1 LLSIFDKLRLLA
13 VTKSSGYHLNS
24 MHCRALPV
32 NVLPHQPRL
41 LLDYLNCFDRV
52 SSYYQHKP
60 QIESILRLV
69 GSLDYPAGRR
79 QEVATILRQQN
90 ALIGS
95 GPATVTSLDRLA
107 NGAVA
112 VVSGQQVGLFGGP
125 AYAFYKAIAAVR
137 IARDLTEQGI
147 DAVPVFWMATEDHDL
162 DEVRRVSFFGDG
174 KLVKFELPANVG
186 NLAPVGR
193 ILLGSG
199 IEALQSE
206 ALALLGVREPGS
218 VAQILSECYTPDETY
233 GSAFGKLFARLL
245 AASGLILLDPLDLRL
260 HQIAEPIFAK
270 AIEQRDSIEEQLL
283 DRGKALEK
291 ADYGAQVKVSSRSTV
306 LFHISRDGRQAIA
319 SDAGKFESGGKSW
332 TKGELLAAIHNE
344 PENFS
349 PNALL
354 RPVVQDFLLP
364 TVAYIG
370 GPSEISYF
378 AQSEV
383 LYRNLLGR
391 MPVMLPRAG
400 FTLVD
405 TKAQRLLKQYGI
417 EVEDVWNGSQELRSR
432 LSKASVPENIANLL
446 EENGNEIKKR
456 LAQWSE
462 AVAVLDP
469 TLKEAV
475 ETAQQKIAYQAEKLQ
490 QKIGRALDH
499 KLNVLAAHEEF
510 LSNLLYPE
518 KSLQSRELC
527 FLPFAAR
534 WGQQGFE
541 EIERHSGI
549 KNIGSHFIIP
559 VP

>member
-1 LLSIFDKLRLLA
+1 M
-13 VTKSSGYHLNS
+13 S
-24 MHCRALPV
+24 MHCRALPIEA
-32 NVLPHQPRL
+32 LPHQPQL
-41 LLDYLNCFDRV
+41 LRDYLHSYERV
-52 SSYYQHKP
+52 SAFFQHKP
-60 QIESILRLV
+60 ELASILNVART
-69 GSLDYPAGRR
+69 LDFPAARR
-79 QEVATILRQQN
+79 REVAGILRQQN
-90 ALIGS
+90 QLLGS
-95 GPATVTSLDRLA
+95 GAATIANLERLE

-125 AYAFYKAIAAVR
+125 SYAVYKAIAAVR
-137 IARDLTEQGI
+137 IARELTEQGI

-162 DEVRRVSFFGDG
+162 DEVRHVSFFLDG
-174 KLVKFELPANVG
+174 KLLKFEMPGGVG
-186 NLAPVGR
+186 SGVPVGR
-193 ILLGSG
+193 IPLGEEIASLQSAAAKVLGGSG
-199 IEALQSE
+199 NAIAD
-206 ALALLGVREPGS
+206 LLTD
-218 VAQILSECYTPDETY
+218 CYRPEETY

-245 AASGLILLDPLDLRL
+245 GDSGLILLDPLDLRL
-260 HQIAEPIFAK
+260 HKIAEPLLSR
-270 AIEQRDSIEEQLL
+270 AIEQRDSIEQQLL
-283 DRGKALEK
+283 DRDKAIEN
-291 ADYGAQVKVSSRSTV
+291 AGYPPQVKVTSRSTV
-306 LFHISRDGRQAIA
+306 LFHISRDGRQPI
-319 SDAGKFESGGKSW
+319 SSNAGKFESSKKTWSQS
-332 TKGELLAAIHNE
+332 ELLDAIRKE

-354 RPVVQDFLLP
+354 RPVMQDFLLP

-405 TKAQRLLKQYGI
+405 TKAQRLLKQYGL
-417 EVEDVWNGSQELRSR
+417 EVEDVWSGPQELRKR
-432 LSKASVPENIANLL
+432 LSKASVPENISTLL
-446 EENGNEIKKR
+446 EENGSEIKQR
-456 LAQWSE
+456 LQQWSE

-469 TLKEAV
+469 TLKDAV

-518 KSLQSRELC
+518 KNLQSRELC

-541 EIERHSGI
+541 EIQRHSGV
-549 KNIGSHFIIP
+549 KNVGSHFIIP
-559 VP
+559 AP

>member
-1 LLSIFDKLRLLA
+1 
-13 VTKSSGYHLNS
+13 

-32 NVLPHQPRL
+32 EALPHQPQL
-41 LLDYLNCFDRV
+41 LRDYLHSYERV
-52 SSYYQHKP
+52 SSFFQHKP
-60 QIESILRLV
+60 ELVSILNVAR
-69 GSLDYPAGRR
+69 SLEFPPDRR
-79 QEVATILRQQN
+79 REVAGILRQQN
-90 ALIGS
+90 QLLGS
-95 GPATVTSLDRLA
+95 GPATLANLERLE

-125 AYAFYKAIAAVR
+125 SYAVYKAIAAVR
-137 IARDLTEQGI
+137 IAKELTEQGI

-162 DEVRRVSFFGDG
+162 DEIRHASFFHDG
-174 KLVKFELPANVG
+174 KLVKFELPAGVG
-186 NLAPVGR
+186 NGAPVGR
-193 ILLGSG
+193 IPLGEE
-199 IEALQSE
+199 IATLQS
-206 ALALLGVREPGS
+206 AAT
-218 VAQILSECYTPDETY
+218 QILGGSDSATAQLLNECYRPDETY

-245 AASGLILLDPLDLRL
+245 GNAGLILLDPLDLRL
-260 HQIAEPIFAK
+260 HCLAEPLFAK
-270 AIEQRDSIEEQLL
+270 AIEQRDAIEQQLL
-283 DRGKALEK
+283 DRDKAIEN
-291 ADYGAQVKVSSRSTV
+291 AGYPPQVKVTARSTT
-306 LFHISRDGRQAIA
+306 LFHISRDGRQPIT
-319 SDAGKFESGGKSW
+319 SNAGKFESGSTTW
-332 TKGELLAAIHNE
+332 SQAELLEAIHAE

-354 RPVVQDFLLP
+354 RPVMQDFLLP

-405 TKAQRLLKQYGI
+405 TKAQRLLKQYNL
-417 EVEDVWNGSQELRSR
+417 EVEDVWNGPQELRKR
-432 LSKASVPENIANLL
+432 LSKASVPENISTLL
-446 EENGNEIKKR
+446 EDNGTEIKKR
-456 LAQWSE
+456 LQQWSE
-462 AVAVLDP
+462 AVAILDP
-469 TLKEAV
+469 TLKDAV
-475 ETAQQKIAYQAEKLQ
+475 ETAQQKINYQTEKLQ

-499 KLNVLAAHEEF
+499 KLNVLASHEEF

-518 KSLQSRELC
+518 KNLQSRELC

-541 EIERHSGI
+541 EIERHSSI

-559 VP
+559 TP

>member
-1 LLSIFDKLRLLA
+1 
-13 VTKSSGYHLNS
+13 
-24 MHCRALPV
+24 
-32 NVLPHQPRL
+32 

-52 SSYYQHKP
+52 SSFYQHKP
-60 QIESILRLV
+60 ELESILRLV
-69 GSLDYPAGRR
+69 RSLDYPAKRR

-95 GPATVTSLDRLA
+95 GPATGTSLDRLA

-193 ILLGSG
+193 IPLGSG
-199 IEALQSE
+199 IEALQSG
-206 ALALLGVREPGS
+206 AMALLGAQDPGS

-270 AIEQRDSIEEQLL
+270 AIEQRDSLEEQLL
-283 DRGKALEK
+283 DRGKALEN

-306 LFHISRDGRQAIA
+306 LFHISRDGRQAIT

-332 TKGELLAAIHNE
+332 SKAELLAAIHDQ

-405 TKAQRLLKQYGI
+405 TKAQRLLKHYGI